1 MENENSWLLFPHVAD
16 MEILLEHLRVKVHV
30 GFGGFWLNVTTDF
43 ISIRGTVD
51 KEN

>member
-30 GFGGFWLNVTTDF
+30 GFWLNITTDF
-43 ISIRGTVD
+43 ISIRGTVN